1 MRVMKKVI
9 CCCDRCGMFY
19 NYYEGGKT
27 FKDTEKANAV
37 TLTDIFIDMDLERD
51 YSYRQIYDL
60 CPECMKKLEKF
71 LNKKIK

>member
-1 MRVMKKVI
+1 MRAMKKVI

-60 CPECMKKLEKF
+60 CPDCMKALEKF